1 MWLTVDVSLMQ
12 KGNST
17 GDPHRFTSYDG
28 LLSATK
34 TETDEESYRN
44 VGISD
49 DRIFIITKVNVL
61 LCSEYSIASVSCSNM
76 NGNPEYVS

>member
-1 MWLTVDVSLMQ
+1 MLVVQKIRELFHVTRSLDSPLFAGF
-12 KGNST
+12 GN
-17 GDPHRFTSYDG
+17 
-28 LLSATK
+28 